1 MRCSSVAGAVAISL
15 LHPAPVSAA
24 LRQSIRSRHEVH
36 DQTPNKAESAHV
48 IHAFTRT
55 GNLELKSVTLSGHR
69 EGGPGGPSARIGAAP
84 VML

>member
-1 MRCSSVAGAVAISL
+1 MASAVAISL

-24 LRQSIRSRHEVH
+24 IRESSRSRHEVH

-48 IHAFTRT
+48 IHTFSRT
-55 GNLELKSVTLSGHR
+55 GNLELKTVTLSGHR
-69 EGGPGGPSARIGAAP
+69 EGGSGGPSARIGAAP